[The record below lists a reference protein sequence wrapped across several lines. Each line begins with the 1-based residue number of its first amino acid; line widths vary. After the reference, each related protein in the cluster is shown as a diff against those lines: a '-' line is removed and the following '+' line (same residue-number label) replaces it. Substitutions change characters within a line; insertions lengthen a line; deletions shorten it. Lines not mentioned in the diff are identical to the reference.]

1 MDAGPAIEVREL
13 TKRFGRFTAVDRIT
27 FQVARGQVFGFLGP
41 NGSGKSTTIR
51 MLCGILSPSAG
62 LGRVAGFDIAR
73 EPEQVRQH
81 IGYMSQ
87 RFSLYEELTVQENLD
102 FFAGIYGLWGPRAS
116 DRRDEML
123 ALGGLAAHRNA
134 LARDLPTGLRQRLA
148 LSAAILHHPP
158 VLFLDEPTAGVDPI
172 ARREFWDLI
181 RAMAARGTT
190 VLVTTHYMDEAEHC
204 HALAFI
210 HQGRLI
216 ASGPPG
222 DLKAAWQGCLAEV
235 AVEAPALIRALQLL
249 QRQPETRE
257 AAMFGAALHV
267 TLERAE
273 GLPALR
279 AALEAEG
286 IAVEHLEPV
295 VPSLEDVFVSLMA
308 REGAP

>member
-1 MDAGPAIEVREL
+1 MDPGPAIEVRDL
-13 TKRFGRFTAVDRIT
+13 TKRFGRFTAVDRVS

-62 LGRVAGFDIAR
+62 HGRVAGFDIAR

-102 FFAGIYGLWGPRAS
+102 FFAGVYGLWGARAA

-123 ALGGLAAHRNA
+123 SLGGLTAHRHV
-134 LARDLPTGLRQRLA
+134 LARDLPTGLRQRLSLA
-148 LSAAILHHPP
+148 AAILHRPP

-181 RAMAARGTT
+181 RAMSAQGTT

-216 ASGPPG
+216 ASAPPAE
-222 DLKAAWQGCLAEV
+222 LKAAWQGCLAEV
-235 AVEAPALIRALQLL
+235 AVDAPVLVPALQLL

-267 TLERAE
+267 TVERPE
-273 GLPALR
+273 GLAALR
-279 AALEAEG
+279 SALEAEG
-286 IAVEHLEPV
+286 ISVERLEPV
-295 VPSLEDVFVSLMA
+295 APSLEDVFVSLMA
-308 REGAP
+308 REAAL